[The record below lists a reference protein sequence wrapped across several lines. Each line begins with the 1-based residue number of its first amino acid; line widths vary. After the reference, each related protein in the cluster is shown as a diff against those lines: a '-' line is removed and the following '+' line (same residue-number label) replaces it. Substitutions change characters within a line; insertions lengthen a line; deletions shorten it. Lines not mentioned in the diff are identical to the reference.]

1 VKGDGRDVELGKEGV
16 EVRRC
21 LTARGEDDGRGRPRR
36 RRIGIVGGG
45 WDETSSGPFL
55 GRGGGRGGWRRSVWV
70 RTVEVLDRFRW
81 VEEEVVQ
88 VGFSD
93 VRGDEEV
100 MLFELG
106 DRSCTAEGMG

>member
-1 VKGDGRDVELGKEGV
+1 
-16 EVRRC
+16 
-21 LTARGEDDGRGRPRR
+21 
-36 RRIGIVGGG
+36 
-45 WDETSSGPFL
+45 
-55 GRGGGRGGWRRSVWV
+55 
-70 RTVEVLDRFRW
+70 VEVLDRFRW